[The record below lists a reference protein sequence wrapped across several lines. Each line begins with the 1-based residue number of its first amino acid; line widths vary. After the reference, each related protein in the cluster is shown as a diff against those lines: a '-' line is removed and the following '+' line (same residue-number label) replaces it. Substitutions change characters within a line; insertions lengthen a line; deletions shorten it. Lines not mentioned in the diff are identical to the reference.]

1 MEFSGYLMSGGQPAA
16 RIERNCVEPLDG
28 SRMPLYLASGGD
40 FEIWLVGR
48 AIDRHRPN
56 SRILK
61 KVLRLTDSSDMAA
74 VLRAHAATITDCF
87 WVKSDDEPDLSYEQI
102 RFREDTFAEIALTGS
117 FSSYSREYALGRTGG
132 RSPELTNTGSFEK
145 CWRLEEGCWW
155 LYKSGNPLERFSELF
170 IAKLGKAMG
179 FAMAEYLP
187 DGQYVKTR
195 DFTEGCLN
203 FEPAGALVG
212 EEEDYG
218 FNYERLTALRPELGR
233 QYLDI
238 LYLDALCFNM
248 DRHTQNYGILRDQHT
263 GEVLRMAPNF
273 DNNIALISRGYG
285 PDARQTNG
293 LLMEFFLELLE
304 EKGLIYESPA
314 LNEETVRALAENT
327 LPDEDIDRVYVTGM
341 VMERWQRMERKLHQT
356 QEQAG
361 QHFPAL

>member
-1 MEFSGYLMSGGQPAA
+1 MKSG
-16 RIERNCVEPLDG
+16 
-28 SRMPLYLASGGD
+28 
-40 FEIWLVGR
+40 
-48 AIDRHRPN
+48 
-56 SRILK
+56 
-61 KVLRLTDSSDMAA
+61 
-74 VLRAHAATITDCF
+74 
-87 WVKSDDEPDLSYEQI
+87 DEPNLSYEQI

-117 FSSYSREYALGRTGG
+117 FSSYSREYELERTGG

-145 CWRLEEGCWW
+145 CWRLEEEGWW

-195 DFTEGCLN
+195 DFTGGRLN
-203 FEPAGALVG
+203 FEPAEALVG

-248 DRHTQNYGILRDQHT
+248 DRHTQNYGLLRDQHT
-263 GEVLRMAPNF
+263 GEILRMAPNF

-304 EKGLIYESPA
+304 EKGLTYESPA
-314 LNEETVRALAENT
+314 LNEETVRILAENT
-327 LPDEDIDRVYVTGM
+327 LPEEDINRTYVAEM
-341 VMERWQRMERKLHQT
+341 VMERWQRMERRLHPT

-361 QHFPAL
+361 QRFPEL